1 MAATWTVSQLDDY
14 IVGPAGPYEGESR
27 VVFTIHW
34 QCTDQQTVDDETYY
48 ARIYSSQGLQPF
60 TGGAAFTPWA
70 EVTEAQAL
78 GWLHDKIGADE
89 VSRIEAGVEAQLEAK
104 INPTTETGLPWDTG
118 E

>member
-1 MAATWTVSQLDDY
+1 MSATWTVSQLDDY

-27 VVFTIHW
+27 VVFTVHW
-34 QCTDQQTVDDETYY
+34 QCTDQQTVDDVTYN
-48 ARIYSSQGLQPF
+48 ARIYSSQSLEPF

-70 EVTEAQAL
+70 DVTQEQAI

-89 VSRIEAGVEAQLEAK
+89 VSRIEAGVEAQLAAK
-104 INPTTETGLPWDTG
+104 INPTTETGRPWATG